1 MTASPDARTPTKI
14 DAVAD
19 KHLDAFAALDPVSA
33 TFAGLTGHDHELTD
47 YSPAGHEARAGQARA
62 TLDALAD
69 ARPTDDV
76 DRVTLAAMRERLGLD
91 LEAHAAG
98 LDLTELNNVASP
110 IQYLREVFQVAP
122 TSSAADWEAIGDR
135 LEAVGTA
142 LAGYRESLRAALG
155 TGWVPPARQ
164 VLAAAGQCEEVAAT
178 DGFFAGLA
186 AAARTGDDAPVPDGL
201 RTRLGAAGGAAAR
214 AHTEQATW
222 LRQQLLPGARD
233 DDAVGREVYP
243 LYARTFLGTSV
254 DVHDTYAWG
263 VAELARVE
271 ERMVDVARRIVPTG
285 TATGQEAIAEA
296 IAVLDAD
303 PARTIVGAEA
313 FRDWMQNL
321 ADTAVA
327 ELGDTHFDIPAPLRM
342 LRCRIAPSTSGAV
355 YYTAPSE
362 DFNRPGQMWWAVPE
376 GVTGFSTWRETS
388 TVYHE
393 GVPGHHLQI
402 GHTAVLGARL
412 NRWRRRGSWV
422 SGHGEGWA
430 LYAER
435 LMEEFGYLED
445 PGDLLGML
453 DAHALRA
460 ARVVVDLGVHCRLPA
475 PAEVGG
481 GTWDAAKAW
490 RFLRRHTRNSEPTL
504 RFELDRYL
512 GWPGQAISYKV
523 GERVWLELREQLR
536 SRQGAGFELR
546 EFHRRSLDIG
556 SVGLDVLRDAVL
568 GTLPDRP

>member
-1 MTASPDARTPTKI
+1 MTASPDARTPTEI
-14 DAVAD
+14 DVVAD
-19 KHLDAFAALDPVSA
+19 KHLDTLAALDPVSA

-47 YSPAGHEARAGQARA
+47 YSPVGHEARAVQARA

-69 ARPTDDV
+69 ARPTDDT
-76 DRVTLAAMRERLGLD
+76 DRVTLAAVRERLGLE
-91 LEAHAAG
+91 LEVHAAG
-98 LDLTELNNVASP
+98 LDLAELNNVASP

-135 LEAVGTA
+135 LEAMGTA

-155 TGWVPPARQ
+155 TGWVPAARQ
-164 VLAAAGQCEEVAAT
+164 VLAAAGQCEEAAAA
-178 DGFFAGLA
+178 DGFFAELA

-201 RTRLGAAGGAAAR
+201 RARLGAAGSAAAH
-214 AHTEQATW
+214 AYAEQATW
-222 LRQQLLPGARD
+222 LRQQLLPGARN

-243 LYARTFLGTSV
+243 LYARVFLGASV

-263 VAELARVE
+263 VAELARIE
-271 ERMVDVARRIVPTG
+271 ERMVDVARRIVPAG
-285 TATGQEAIAEA
+285 TATGQEAIDEA

-303 PARTIVGAEA
+303 PARTVEGAEA

-321 ADTAVA
+321 TDTAVT
-327 ELGDTHFDIPAPLRM
+327 ELGDAHFDIPAPLRS
-342 LRCRIAPSTSGAV
+342 LQCRIAPSTSGAV

-362 DFNRPGQMWWAVPE
+362 DFSRPGQVWWTVPE

-393 GVPGHHLQI
+393 GVPGHHLQV
-402 GHTAVLGARL
+402 GHTAVLGDRL
-412 NRWRRRGSWV
+412 NRWRQRGSWV

-453 DAHALRA
+453 DAQALRA
-460 ARVVVDLGVHCRLPA
+460 ARVIVDLGVHCRLPA

-490 RFLRRHTRNSEPTL
+490 TFLRRHTRGSGPTL

-523 GERVWLELREQLR
+523 GERVWLELREEVR